1 QPFPDPLPLSLLKLV
16 VKDRYVD
23 FDKVYGGFTGP
34 TALQDDTKDF
44 GTEFTLV
51 HKDQVVR
58 SIAITT
64 EAQWIR
70 CFEAWLEPLLV
81 VYPHRKEEL
90 AIYRSNI
97 MEYFRSGDPSIAI
110 RIDKD
115 ARSKAANSP
124 FDLSSQDN
132 FRTLLLKELLHV
144 SSKKRSVPAPT
155 STSPAS
161 SSHSAK
167 RLDTPCILWNEDRCS
182 EPCKNNRKHGYC
194 SECGEQ
200 HKAIDSSSCYTKL
213 TTRR

>member
-1 QPFPDPLPLSLLKLV
+1 QPFADPLPLSLLKLV
-16 VKDRYVD
+16 VKDKYVD
-23 FDKVYGGFTGP
+23 FDKVYGGFTSP

-51 HKDQVVR
+51 REDQVVW
-58 SIAITT
+58 SIAATA

-70 CFEAWLEPLLV
+70 YFEAWLEPLLV
-81 VYPHRKEEL
+81 IYSHRKKEL
-90 AIYRSNI
+90 ATYRSNI
-97 MEYFRSGDPSIAI
+97 REYFHSGDASITI
-110 RIDKD
+110 CIDKD

-132 FRTLLLKELLHV
+132 FRTLLLKELLQ
-144 SSKKRSVPAPT
+144 RSAPAPT

-161 SSHSAK
+161 SSRSAK
-167 RLDTPCILWNEDRCS
+167 RLDTPCILWNGERCS

-200 HKAIDSSSCYTKL
+200 HKAIDSSTCYTKL
-213 TTRR
+213 TPRC